1 MAEPSHLTD
10 PLWPDV
16 DPKAEKSAQF
26 VLQDH
31 QHLHRLCM
39 DSLPSPFKLMES
51 DYVETS
57 PGSGVLQH
65 YANGSSKA
73 VGFSVVVPHPTND
86 RVSPFWRLTRKASY
100 CFVAQ
105 EQQFAQTKLG
115 FSRSL
120 DENWLAGGMVH
131 YVVHPTVADMTIAEF
146 QAELLT
152 LFSTQCGVGM
162 GSDSGLSTS
171 ALSIGGSS
179 TVSGKTIEDAPSSIR
194 PIVAALRRHVSQCA
208 GVDPTRALV
217 SCMVHD
223 NLALRQ
229 LSLDDAMQH
238 EDLCWYLYCAI
249 LQTTFSL
256 GGLQFRD
263 QVNTFLADCAL
274 EFGFPSAEVKTDEPS
289 HPASSE
295 PTMRT

>member
-39 DSLPSPFKLMES
+39 NSLPSPFKLMES

-65 YANGSSKA
+65 YANGSSKT

-86 RVSPFWRLTRKASY
+86 RISPFWRLMRKASC

-120 DENWLAGGMVH
+120 DENWLAGGIVH

-146 QAELLT
+146 QA
-152 LFSTQCGVGM
+152 
-162 GSDSGLSTS
+162 D
-171 ALSIGGSS
+171 IGGSS
-179 TVSGKTIEDAPSSIR
+179 TVSGKTMDAMTIAAAPNCIK
-194 PIVAALRRHVSQCA
+194 PVLAALRTHVSQCA
-208 GVDPTRALV
+208 NVDPTRALV
-217 SCMVHD
+217 SSMVHD

-229 LSLDDAMQH
+229 FSLDDAMKH
-238 EDLCWYLYCAI
+238 EDLCWYLYCAT

-256 GGLQFRD
+256 GALHFLA
-263 QVNTFLADCAL
+263 QVNDFLVECAE
-274 EFGFPSAEVKTDEPS
+274 EFGFPSAEVKTDKPS

>member
-1 MAEPSHLTD
+1 
-10 PLWPDV
+10 
-16 DPKAEKSAQF
+16 
-26 VLQDH
+26 
-31 QHLHRLCM
+31 
-39 DSLPSPFKLMES
+39 MES

-73 VGFSVVVPHPTND
+73 VGFRWSC
-86 RVSPFWRLTRKASY
+86 RIQLT
-100 CFVAQ
+100 
-105 EQQFAQTKLG
+105 TD
-115 FSRSL
+115 L
-120 DENWLAGGMVH
+120 DENWLAGGIVH

-146 QAELLT
+146 QAELLA

-162 GSDSGLSTS
+162 GSDSGLSGSTS

-179 TVSGKTIEDAPSSIR
+179 TVSGKTMDAMTIAAAPNCIK
-194 PIVAALRRHVSQCA
+194 PVLAALRTHVNQYA
-208 GVDPTRALV
+208 DVDPTRALV
-217 SCMVHD
+217 SSMVHD

-229 LSLDDAMQH
+229 FSLDDAMQH
-238 EDLCWYLYCAI
+238 EDLCWYLYCAT

-256 GGLQFRD
+256 GALQFRD
-263 QVNTFLADCAL
+263 QVNDFLV
-274 EFGFPSAEVKTDEPS
+274 GAEVKTDKPS